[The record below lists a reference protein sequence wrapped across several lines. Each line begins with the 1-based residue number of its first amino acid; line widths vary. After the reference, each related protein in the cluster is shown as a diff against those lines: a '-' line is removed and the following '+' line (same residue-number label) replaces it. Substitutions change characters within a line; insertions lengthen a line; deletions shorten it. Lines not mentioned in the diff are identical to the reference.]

1 MLWIFERQG
10 EHMRCEIRRE
20 GNGAGYEMVVTHPDG
35 SERMERFDDT
45 TDLIKR
51 TLESAAR
58 IARNRLAAADALNAL
73 ETDLRGLPRRLRRF
87 EQRIILETEDLGGDD
102 ARKLAP
108 ARVVLL
114 HALVVA
120 HPFDRDAVLGAR

>member
-20 GNGAGYEMVVTHPDG
+20 GNGAGYEMVLTHPDG

-51 TLESAAR
+51 TLDLQRE
-58 IARNRLAAADALNAL
+58 LL
-73 ETDLRGLPRRLRRF
+73 ETGWRQPM
-87 EQRIILETEDLGGDD
+87 
-102 ARKLAP
+102 P
-108 ARVVLL
+108 SM
-114 HALVVA
+114 
-120 HPFDRDAVLGAR
+120 P